1 MALIPLVTGSSNPR
15 YDLIM
20 ATTFPSIA
28 PTRRNFIAPIWPTKT
43 QFSES
48 GLITRRL
55 WGSRTSQAKLS
66 LTFGNIND
74 TNTAAILSAYN
85 RARGSVDSLTLPTQV
100 FAGAD
105 ATLQS
110 WLDASATGAG
120 LLWCFTEGTSPQVE
134 SVAPGR
140 SNVTVELT
148 AELRM
153 GQ

>member
-1 MALIPLVTGSSNPR
+1 
-15 YDLIM
+15 M
-20 ATTFPSIA
+20 ATTFPA
-28 PTRRNFIAPIWPTKT
+28 VQPTSRRFVAPIWPTRT
-43 QFSES
+43 QVSQS
-48 GLITRRL
+48 GVITRRL
-55 WGSRTSQAKLS
+55 WGSRPSSARLGLK
-66 LTFGNIND
+66 FNNIND

-85 RARGSVDSLTLPTQV
+85 SAKGSVDSLTLPSQI

-110 WLDASATGAG
+110 WLNASATGAG
-120 LLWCFTEGTSPQVE
+120 LLWSFSEGTSPQVE

-153 GQ
+153 S

>member
-1 MALIPLVTGSSNPR
+1 MP
-15 YDLIM
+15 
-20 ATTFPSIA
+20 TTFPSIA
-28 PTRRNFIAPIWPTKT
+28 PTRRSFVAPTWPTKT
-43 QFSES
+43 QASQS
-48 GLITRRL
+48 GVITRRL
-55 WGSRTSQAKLS
+55 WGSRPSQAKLS
-66 LTFGNIND
+66 LTFGNVND

-85 RARGSVDSLTLPTQV
+85 SAKGSVDSLTLPTQI

-120 LLWCFTEGTSPQVE
+120 LLWCFAEGTSPQVE

-140 SNVTVELT
+140 FTVTVELT

-153 GQ
+153 S

>member
-1 MALIPLVTGSSNPR
+1 
-15 YDLIM
+15 M
-20 ATTFPSIA
+20 ATTFPSIT
-28 PTRRNFIAPIWPTKT
+28 PTRRSFVAPTWPTKT
-43 QFSES
+43 QASQS
-48 GLITRRL
+48 GVITRRL
-55 WGSRTSQAKLS
+55 WGSRPSQAKLS

-85 RARGSVDSLTLPTQV
+85 SARGSVDSLTLPTLI

-110 WLDASATGAG
+110 WLNASATGAG
-120 LLWCFTEGTSPQVE
+120 LLWSFSEGTSPQVE
-134 SVAPGR
+134 SVIPGR

-153 GQ
+153 S

>member
-1 MALIPLVTGSSNPR
+1 
-15 YDLIM
+15 M
-20 ATTFPSIA
+20 ATTFPGIA
-28 PTRRNFIAPIWPTKT
+28 PTRRSFVAPTWPTKT
-43 QFSES
+43 QTSQS
-48 GLITRRL
+48 GVITRRL
-55 WGSRTSQAKLS
+55 WGSKPSQAKLS

-74 TNTAAILSAYN
+74 TNTTAILIAYN
-85 RARGSVDSLTLPTQV
+85 SARGSVDSLTLPTQV

-110 WLDASATGAG
+110 WLNAWATGTG
-120 LLWCFTEGTSPQVE
+120 LLWSFSEGTSPQVE

-153 GQ
+153 S

>member
-1 MALIPLVTGSSNPR
+1 
-15 YDLIM
+15 M

-28 PTRRNFIAPIWPTKT
+28 PTRRSLVAPTWPTTT
-43 QFSES
+43 QASQS
-48 GLITRRL
+48 GVITRRL
-55 WGSRTSQAKLS
+55 WGSRPSQAKLS

-74 TNTAAILSAYN
+74 TSTAAILSAYN
-85 RARGSVDSLTLPTQV
+85 SAKGSVDSLTLPTQI

-120 LLWCFTEGTSPQVE
+120 LLWCFAEGTSPQVE

-140 SNVTVELT
+140 STVTVELT

-153 GQ
+153 S